1 LSIELDGFTLLEA
14 ETPGSPEELS
24 DTVKRAAQAGKV
36 MIPVGGG
43 TKLHLGN
50 RPRSAHLAV
59 QSSRLRGV
67 VEYEPDNMTVSVLA
81 GTSLK
86 ELQDVLKQGNQF
98 LPLDPPHPDRATVG
112 GIVACNSSG
121 PLRFR
126 YGTVRDL
133 LIGVKLVHADG
144 TQTKAGGKLVKNVTG
159 YDMCKLYTGSLG
171 TLGILSELIFKL
183 QPRSESVATQLVAYP
198 SLKTALEATQLF
210 LRSDLL
216 PDAMEAWNQE
226 AMETLSLAW
235 NPGGKPW
242 VLMLR
247 FGEVEAAVQ
256 WQVER
261 LKDVV
266 SKTQGEIVGTLA
278 LQESLEFWERAGS
291 AREAPSAGDEV
302 LAKCSVLYQSTAD
315 IAQRIEEAGKEL
327 HARTALFCHAG
338 TYIVYGR
345 FRWGPNEVRDPEILR
360 QVLSRLRTH
369 CVSAG
374 GHMVVE
380 KVRPEVKNG
389 FDVWGYEAP
398 ALEIMR
404 RIKQEFDPRGLLN
417 PGRFVGGI

>member
-1 LSIELDGFTLLEA
+1 MSIELDGFTLLEA

-50 RPRSAHLAV
+50 PPRSAHLAV
-59 QSSRLRGV
+59 QSGRLRGV

-86 ELQDVLKQGNQF
+86 ELQDVLKQSNQF

-171 TLGILSELIFKL
+171 TLGILSELIFKV
-183 QPRSESVATQLVAYP
+183 QPRSESVATQFVAYP
-198 SLKTALEATQLF
+198 SLKSALEATQLF

-216 PDAMEAWNQE
+216 PDAMEAWNHE

-235 NPGGKPW
+235 SPGEKPW

-278 LQESLEFWERAGS
+278 LQDSLEFWERAGS

-302 LAKCSVLYQSTAD
+302 LVKCSVLYQSTAD

-327 HARTALFCHAG
+327 GARQRSFAMPGRTLFMEGFDGARTKSVIPKSCARFCPAS
-338 TYIVYGR
+338 
-345 FRWGPNEVRDPEILR
+345 GPIASQPVA
-360 QVLSRLRTH
+360 T
-369 CVSAG
+369 
-374 GHMVVE
+374 
-380 KVRPEVKNG
+380 
-389 FDVWGYEAP
+389 W
-398 ALEIMR
+398 
-404 RIKQEFDPRGLLN
+404 
-417 PGRFVGGI
+417 